1 MIRLLSILAA
11 VVAVATSAQPASATN
26 VSEITIVK
34 PIDVASNGLSS
45 DPPLRLKYEGSPR

>member
-34 PIDVASNGLSS
+34 PIDVASNG
-45 DPPLRLKYEGSPR
+45 PRRTRLCA